1 MKRSLLAVLAV
12 ALCSTVPA
20 SAQTSLGLG
29 VQLLD
34 LGGSDFDGISA
45 GIGVEGRVMFPV
57 GASALLGAGA
67 QYSSHGIDGI
77 DPNFN
82 VLGLIAEG
90 RYLFKRAGGK
100 VTPYVG
106 GRGGYVHGSASQGG
120 NSVTASGYA
129 IGATGGV
136 QIQTS
141 PTMSFDLGL
150 AFHSVKLG
158 DAKANGTTQPGTK
171 SSGTGLQIRAGVSFK
186 LGGK

>member
-29 VQLLD
+29 VQMLD
-34 LGGSDFDGISA
+34 LGGSDFDGIGA

-57 GASALLGAGA
+57 GASALLGAGV
-67 QYSSHGIDGI
+67 QYSSHGVEGV

-82 VLGLIAEG
+82 ILGLIGEG
-90 RYLFKRAGGK
+90 RYLFKQAGGK

-106 GRGGYVHGSASQGG
+106 GRGGYVHGGASQGG

-129 IGATGGV
+129 IGATGGL

-150 AFHSVKLG
+150 AFHSVSLG
-158 DAKANGTTQPGTK
+158 DIKVNGATQPDTK
-171 SSGTGLQIRAGVSFK
+171 SKGTGLQIRAGVSFK